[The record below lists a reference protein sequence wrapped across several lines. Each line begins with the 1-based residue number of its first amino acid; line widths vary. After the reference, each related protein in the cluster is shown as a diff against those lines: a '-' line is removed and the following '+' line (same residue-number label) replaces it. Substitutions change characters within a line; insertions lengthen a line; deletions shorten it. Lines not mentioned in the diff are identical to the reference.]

1 MLMKN
6 FKRLVFTT
14 LAVATIS
21 SIEAASLK
29 GKVVDKSTNE
39 PLIGAT
45 VMVKGTTKGVTTDIN
60 GNFEIDLDRKPQTL
74 SIAYISYTTQELP
87 IEAKGKHDDMM
98 IQLESDSRQIDAV
111 RVTTRVNRESEFA
124 AIVDQKNSLF
134 ATQVVGFKELSRKG
148 VGDAQ
153 GAVMKVSGI
162 SKQEGV
168 KNVFVRGLGD
178 RYNATTLNSL
188 PIPSEDPEYKNI
200 SLDFFSTDI
209 IQSVIVNK
217 AFYAPGTSDVGGA
230 NINITSK
237 QLSGDKALSVSV
249 SGGVNSQTLG
259 ADVVK
264 MDGVNS
270 LGFANNSRPSNVAS
284 DYDFKNKMATSAV
297 DAKFDRSFGIS
308 GGKRFEIGDNPLTF
322 YAVAAYD
329 RSTSFTE
336 EVNRSS
342 STTNTLF
349 SDQTAAI
356 SELSTNYLGLL
367 NVSYMVGDKHSVDY
381 NFMYVHSNVQSVG
394 IYNGM
399 NVNYS
404 DWGGY
409 DSEMGA
415 VLRQQT
421 NDNSMYINQLISK
434 WTLANRMKMEVA
446 GSYNSIVGLEPDRRI
461 NSYGMESDGTYSQ
474 ANADGDNQRFYSDL
488 KERDINAQAAFI
500 YALSNDSDNKSALKV
515 GYTGRF
521 VDNEF
526 NAIQYNHTILSKI
539 PVSSYT
545 NLMLDE
551 YFNVDGL
558 NSGYFS
564 IATTN
569 NSYEVTKSIHSA
581 YADLTY
587 QISEKFVANVGAK
600 YDVVEIDVVADLNGS
615 PSFGGMSNSY
625 FLPSL
630 NLRYSLNDKHSLRL
644 SASKTYTLP
653 QSKELSPYQYI
664 GASFNSQGNPDLL
677 ASDNYNVDLKWDWY
691 ISNGELFSVTGFY
704 KYIVNPIARI
714 TINSAGNFLSY
725 ENISDKATA
734 AGVELE
740 FRKNIFTQE
749 LADAKSNR
757 LSFGLNGSY
766 IYTNV
771 EIYEN
776 LAPADKSTQLEGAAP
791 FIANADLSFVMT
803 RGDKTFTNTL
813 VFNYVSDKIYST
825 GTNGYKNTI
834 ESDVPTLDFVSSA
847 KLNDKLSISLK
858 ANNLLNPEYILD
870 RESKTSND
878 KIVLNSYKKGIDVSL
893 GLSYNF

>member
-1 MLMKN
+1 MKN
-6 FKRLVFTT
+6 FKRLVFAILAIAATT
-14 LAVATIS
+14 SVS
-21 SIEAASLK
+21 AASLK
-29 GKVVDKSTNE
+29 GKVIDKSTNE

-45 VMVKGTTKGVTTDIN
+45 IMVKGTTKGVTTDID
-60 GNFEIDLDRKPQTL
+60 GSFEIDLDRKPQTL
-74 SIAYISYTTQELP
+74 SIAYISYTTQEVAV
-87 IEAKGKHDDMM
+87 EGKSKHDDMM
-98 IQLESDSRQIDAV
+98 IHLESDSQQIDAV
-111 RVTTRVNRESEFA
+111 KVTARINRESEFA
-124 AIVDQKNSLF
+124 AIADQKNSLF
-134 ATQVVGFKELSRKG
+134 ATQVVGVKELSRKG

-178 RYNATTLNSL
+178 RYNSTTLNGL

-217 AFYAPGTSDVGGA
+217 AFYAPGSSDVGGA

-237 QLSGDKALSVSV
+237 QLSGDKALAVSV
-249 SGGVNSQTLG
+249 SGGINTQTIG

-264 MDGVNS
+264 MDGVNAF
-270 LGFANNSRPSNVAS
+270 GFAGNTQPSNAGG
-284 DYDFKNKMATSAV
+284 DYDFANKLSTSPV
-297 DAKFDRSFGIS
+297 GAKFDRSFGIS
-308 GGKRFEIGDNPLTF
+308 GGKRFEVGGNPLTF
-322 YAVAAYD
+322 YAVASYD

-349 SDQTAAI
+349 SDQDGAI
-356 SELSTNYLGLL
+356 SELSTSYLGLA
-367 NVSYMVGDKHSVDY
+367 NVNYSIGTKHSIDY
-381 NFMYVHSNVQSVG
+381 NFMYVHSNVQSVSL
-394 IYNGM
+394 YNGM

-409 DSEMGA
+409 DTEMGA

-434 WTLANRMKMEVA
+434 WTLTDRMNLEA
-446 GSYNSIVGLEPDRRI
+446 TASYNSIVGLEPDRRI
-461 NSYGMESDGTYSQ
+461 NSYGMEDDGTYSQ

-488 KERDINAQAAFI
+488 KEHDINTQVAAIYSLSRDIE
-500 YALSNDSDNKSALKV
+500 NKSALKF
-515 GYTGRF
+515 GYSGRF

-526 NAIQYNHTILSKI
+526 NAIQYNHTIISKN

-545 NLMLDE
+545 DLKLDD
-551 YFNVDGL
+551 YFNADGL
-558 NSGYFS
+558 VNGNFY
-564 IATTN
+564 IGTTN
-569 NSYEVTKSIHSA
+569 NYYEVSKSIHSV
-581 YADLTY
+581 YGDLTY
-587 QISEKFVANVGAK
+587 QISDKLMANLGVK
-600 YDVVEIDVVADLNGS
+600 YDVVDIDVVADLNGS
-615 PSFGGMSNSY
+615 PAFGGVEDSY

-630 NLRYSLNDKHSLRL
+630 NLRYSANEKHSMRL

-664 GASFNSQGNPDLL
+664 GASFNSQGNLDLQV
-677 ASDNYNVDLKWDWY
+677 SDNYNLDLKWDWY

-704 KYIVNPIARI
+704 KYIANPIARI

-725 ENISDKATA
+725 ENISDKAIA
-734 AGVELE
+734 AGVEIE
-740 FRKNIFTQE
+740 FRKNLYAKE
-749 LADAKSNR
+749 LGEGKSNK

-776 LAPADKSTQLEGAAP
+776 LAPAQESTQLEGAAP
-791 FIANADLSFVMT
+791 IIANADLSFTMN
-803 RGDKTFTNTL
+803 RGARTFTNTV

-847 KLNDKLSISLK
+847 KLNDKLSLTLK
-858 ANNLLNPEYILD
+858 ANNLLNPEYILE
-870 RESKTSND
+870 RESKTSTD

-893 GLSYNF
+893 GLSYTF